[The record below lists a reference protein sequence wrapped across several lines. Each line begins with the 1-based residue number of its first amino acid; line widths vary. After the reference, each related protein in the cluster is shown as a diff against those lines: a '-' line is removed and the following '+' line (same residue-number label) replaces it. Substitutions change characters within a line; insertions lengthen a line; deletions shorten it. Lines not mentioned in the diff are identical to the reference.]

1 MYELKSAK
9 PTVSSLLNTCTEKQ
23 EANLESI
30 INPESYSSL
39 TKLIRVT
46 SLVLL
51 FVKKLKRR
59 RDGSSD
65 QEECLQVYKQA
76 EKKWIKHVQKGILN
90 SDKYQQ
96 MKSTL
101 GLYQDSEG
109 VVRCQGRIGLSSL
122 PYDTKFPVLLPREH
136 CFTRLVILKCHEQ
149 VMHNGVAETLV
160 QLRSKYWVVKG
171 RQTVKKILSKCVVC
185 KKLEGRPYGV
195 PPTPQL
201 PEFRLSDDFAF
212 SSIGVDFA
220 GPIYV
225 KDVYNKSSVMNKA
238 YIVLYTCASSR
249 AVHLDLV
256 PNMSTQAFV
265 RSFKQFT
272 ARRGVPRLVVSDN
285 GSAFKSEELKRLL
298 AEYSISWKYN
308 VALAPWWGGF
318 FERILVKSTKRCL
331 KKILGTARVTYEEL
345 LTIIVETEGILN
357 SRPLTYVSDEMRDPL
372 TPSQLVI
379 GRRLLSSPGSAKQP
393 SGGDHTV
400 RDLSRRE
407 KYLNAVLSHFWKRW
421 QKEYLTELRVHH
433 YCNSSNRKAN
443 D

>member
-1 MYELKSAK
+1 MWLHGPEFLSKESAYWPVQPVNVQAKEELCELKSAK
-9 PTVSSLLNTCTEKQ
+9 PTVSSLLNTCTKK

-30 INPESYSSL
+30 INPGSYSSL

-59 RDGSSD
+59 RDGSTD
-65 QEECLQVYKQA
+65 QEESLQVYKQA
-76 EKKWIKHVQKGILN
+76 ENKWIKHVQKGILN

-238 YIVLYTCASSR
+238 YIVL
-249 AVHLDLV
+249 
-256 PNMSTQAFV
+256 
-265 RSFKQFT
+265 
-272 ARRGVPRLVVSDN
+272 
-285 GSAFKSEELKRLL
+285 
-298 AEYSISWKYN
+298 
-308 VALAPWWGGF
+308 
-318 FERILVKSTKRCL
+318 
-331 KKILGTARVTYEEL
+331 
-345 LTIIVETEGILN
+345 
-357 SRPLTYVSDEMRDPL
+357 
-372 TPSQLVI
+372 
-379 GRRLLSSPGSAKQP
+379 
-393 SGGDHTV
+393 
-400 RDLSRRE
+400 
-407 KYLNAVLSHFWKRW
+407 
-421 QKEYLTELRVHH
+421 
-433 YCNSSNRKAN
+433 
-443 D
+443 